1 MQDEEKSAF
10 KKQRKTSR
18 DPERIRKQG
27 DVIFKAIKGLEVK
40 IGKMQQ
46 SLGPESA
53 TALELQRQ
61 VRTRCAP
68 MHCGRISVAFV
79 Y

>member
-1 MQDEEKSAF
+1 MEEKNAF

-27 DVIFKAIKGLEVK
+27 DVIFKAIKGMEVK

-61 VRTRCAP
+61 VCAS
-68 MHCGRISVAFV
+68 CTGV
-79 Y
+79 YSGGES